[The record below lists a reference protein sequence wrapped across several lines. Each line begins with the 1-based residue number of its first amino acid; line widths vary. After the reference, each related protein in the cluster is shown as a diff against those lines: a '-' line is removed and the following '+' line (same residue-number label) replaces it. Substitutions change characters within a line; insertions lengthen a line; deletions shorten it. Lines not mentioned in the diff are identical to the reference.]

1 MGRFFHLWTFAIV
14 KMHLMPR
21 LPKEKEGDLSKDI
34 VMNIFDKILYGI
46 KVANDNI
53 IIINDKV
60 DAIMKML
67 SYDEQKEQDDASPMT
82 DGKQ

>member
-1 MGRFFHLWTFAIV
+1 MSRCQYSQGGRGGFI
-14 KMHLMPR
+14 KR
-21 LPKEKEGDLSKDI
+21 YC
-34 VMNIFDKILYGI
+34 MNIFDKILYGI

>member
-1 MGRFFHLWTFAIV
+1 MDLCYCQDASDAKTPKGERGRFI
-14 KMHLMPR
+14 KR
-21 LPKEKEGDLSKDI
+21 YC
-34 VMNIFDKILYGI
+34 MNIFDKILYGI

>member
-1 MGRFFHLWTFAIV
+1 MLCQDANT
-14 KMHLMPR
+14 
-21 LPKEKEGDLSKDI
+21 PKAEEGDLSNDI

-67 SYDEQKEQDDASPMT
+67 SYDEQKEQDDASPMN

>member
-1 MGRFFHLWTFAIV
+1 MLCQDANT
-14 KMHLMPR
+14 
-21 LPKEKEGDLSKDI
+21 PKAEEGDLSKDI
-34 VMNIFDKILYGI
+34 VMSIFDKILYGI

-53 IIINDKV
+53 IIINDKM

-67 SYDEQKEQDDASPMT
+67 SYDEQKEQDDASPMN

>member
-1 MGRFFHLWTFAIV
+1 MSRCQYSQGGRGRFI
-14 KMHLMPR
+14 KR
-21 LPKEKEGDLSKDI
+21 YC
-34 VMNIFDKILYGI
+34 MNIFDKILYGI

-60 DAIMKML
+60 DAIIKML
-67 SYDEQKEQDDASPMT
+67 SYDEQKEQDDSSPMT

>member
-1 MGRFFHLWTFAIV
+1 
-14 KMHLMPR
+14 
-21 LPKEKEGDLSKDI
+21 
-34 VMNIFDKILYGI
+34 MNIFDKILYGI

-60 DAIMKML
+60 DAIIKML

-82 DGKQ
+82 DSAIATIAESNKIH

>member
-1 MGRFFHLWTFAIV
+1 MFIDLCYCQDANT
-14 KMHLMPR
+14 
-21 LPKEKEGDLSKDI
+21 PKAEEGDLSKDI

-67 SYDEQKEQDDASPMT
+67 SYDEQKKQDDASPMT

>member
-1 MGRFFHLWTFAIV
+1 
-14 KMHLMPR
+14 
-21 LPKEKEGDLSKDI
+21 
-34 VMNIFDKILYGI
+34 MNIFDKILYGI

-67 SYDEQKEQDDASPMT
+67 SYDGQKEQDDASPMT

>member
-1 MGRFFHLWTFAIV
+1 MFIDLCYCQDANT
-14 KMHLMPR
+14 
-21 LPKEKEGDLSKDI
+21 PKAEEGDLSKDI

-46 KVANDNI
+46 KIANDNI

-67 SYDEQKEQDDASPMT
+67 SYDEQKEQDYASPMT

>member
-1 MGRFFHLWTFAIV
+1 MSRCQYSQGGRGRF
-14 KMHLMPR
+14 
-21 LPKEKEGDLSKDI
+21 SKRDC
-34 VMNIFDKILYGI
+34 MNIFDKILYGI

>member
-1 MGRFFHLWTFAIV
+1 MLCQDANT
-14 KMHLMPR
+14 
-21 LPKEKEGDLSKDI
+21 PKAEEGDLSKDI

-46 KVANDNI
+46 KIANDNI

-67 SYDEQKEQDDASPMT
+67 SYDEQKEQDYASPMT

>member
-1 MGRFFHLWTFAIV
+1 
-14 KMHLMPR
+14 
-21 LPKEKEGDLSKDI
+21 
-34 VMNIFDKILYGI
+34 MNIFDKILYGI
-46 KVANDNI
+46 KAANDNI

-67 SYDEQKEQDDASPMT
+67 SYNEQKDDASPMT

>member
-1 MGRFFHLWTFAIV
+1 
-14 KMHLMPR
+14 
-21 LPKEKEGDLSKDI
+21 
-34 VMNIFDKILYGI
+34 MNIFDKILYGI

-60 DAIMKML
+60 DAVMKML

>member
-1 MGRFFHLWTFAIV
+1 
-14 KMHLMPR
+14 MPR
-21 LPKEKEGDLSKDI
+21 LPKAEEGDLSKDI

-67 SYDEQKEQDDASPMT
+67 SYGEQKEQDDASPMT

>member
-1 MGRFFHLWTFAIV
+1 MLCQDANT
-14 KMHLMPR
+14 
-21 LPKEKEGDLSKDI
+21 PKAEEGELSKDI

-82 DGKQ
+82 DVKQ

>member
-1 MGRFFHLWTFAIV
+1 MDLCYV
-14 KMHLMPR
+14 KMPR
-21 LPKEKEGDLSKDI
+21 LPKAEEGYLSKDI

-60 DAIMKML
+60 DATMKML
-67 SYDEQKEQDDASPMT
+67 SYDEQKEQDDASPMN

>member
-1 MGRFFHLWTFAIV
+1 
-14 KMHLMPR
+14 MPI
-21 LPKEKEGDLSKDI
+21 LPRRKREIYQKI

>member
-1 MGRFFHLWTFAIV
+1 MFLFIDLCYCQDANT
-14 KMHLMPR
+14 
-21 LPKEKEGDLSKDI
+21 PKAEEGDLSKDI

-60 DAIMKML
+60 DAIIKML

>member
-1 MGRFFHLWTFAIV
+1 
-14 KMHLMPR
+14 
-21 LPKEKEGDLSKDI
+21 
-34 VMNIFDKILYGI
+34 MNIFDKILYGI

-67 SYDEQKEQDDASPMT
+67 SYNEQKGQDDARPMT

>member
-1 MGRFFHLWTFAIV
+1 MLCQDANT
-14 KMHLMPR
+14 
-21 LPKEKEGDLSKDI
+21 PKAEEGDLSKDI

-67 SYDEQKEQDDASPMT
+67 SYDEQKEQDDASPMN

>member
-1 MGRFFHLWTFAIV
+1 MFTDLCYCQDANT
-14 KMHLMPR
+14 
-21 LPKEKEGDLSKDI
+21 PKAEEGDLLKDI

-82 DGKQ
+82 DSKQ

>member
-1 MGRFFHLWTFAIV
+1 
-14 KMHLMPR
+14 
-21 LPKEKEGDLSKDI
+21 
-34 VMNIFDKILYGI
+34 MNIFDKILYGI

-67 SYDEQKEQDDASPMT
+67 SFDEFCLNPLLW
-82 DGKQ
+82 